1 MSFHSE
7 RKQCAR
13 AGMFVDKT
21 SHTQTEKRGTFVSLE
36 AAQKELMM
44 LGPMQQQES
53 LEQISK
59 NFLKWKRKEKKE
71 DFSSEE
77 RECFMCGHKSYIVS
91 ECKYMAWKLQTPAG
105 TAFKAVQSRKI
116 IVIKRNPNLTNISKI
131 EGEVPVSSI
140 RQVPMERELV
150 NIESNVQ
157 LSKKMCMED
166 NQRKMKPFRPEWLR
180 MEIFKDW
187 LAPDPDNMCK
197 ARCIACNTALNAGK
211 SELEKHA
218 VGAKHTNNL
227 DALKQSL
234 VMQQMF
240 TNANADDDDPEE
252 YDDEDDD
259 DDEDYDHFMNVGNAA
274 GEDSNTGNGSAGRMF
289 GGFASE
295 KQMEVLTRI
304 ADSIDNLATITSAG
318 FERLAQSQDSLNK
331 TLADLLSK

>member
-1 MSFHSE
+1 MPTEEDIRSLTE
-7 RKQCAR
+7 VLQ
-13 AGMFVDKT
+13 T
-21 SHTQTEKRGTFVSLE
+21 PPHT
-36 AAQKELMM
+36 
-44 LGPMQQQES
+44 
-53 LEQISK
+53 
-59 NFLKWKRKEKKE
+59 
-71 DFSSEE
+71 SSEE
-77 RECFMCGHKSYIVS
+77 G
-91 ECKYMAWKLQTPAG
+91 KLQTPAG

-240 TNANADDDDPEE
+240 TNANADGACFIVNLYSDKALLIVKAICLEVE
-252 YDDEDDD
+252 TCL
-259 DDEDYDHFMNVGNAA
+259 A
-274 GEDSNTGNGSAGRMF
+274 GSGKCCD
-289 GGFASE
+289 
-295 KQMEVLTRI
+295 VHI
-304 ADSIDNLATITSAG
+304 ARGIHLVKSITVAL
-318 FERLAQSQDSLNK
+318 QC
-331 TLADLLSK
+331 

>member
-1 MSFHSE
+1 MPTEEDIRSLTE
-7 RKQCAR
+7 VLQ
-13 AGMFVDKT
+13 T
-21 SHTQTEKRGTFVSLE
+21 PPHT
-36 AAQKELMM
+36 
-44 LGPMQQQES
+44 
-53 LEQISK
+53 
-59 NFLKWKRKEKKE
+59 
-71 DFSSEE
+71 SSEE
-77 RECFMCGHKSYIVS
+77 G
-91 ECKYMAWKLQTPAG
+91 KLQTPAG

-166 NQRKMKPFRPEWLR
+166 SQRKMKPFRPEWLR

-240 TNANADDDDPEE
+240 TNANADEGVYPQFCGGRVENHPQYIRPGSNSTLLIFNSLVYCE
-252 YDDEDDD
+252 SSAL
-259 DDEDYDHFMNVGNAA
+259 DHVAIEA
-274 GEDSNTGNGSAGRMF
+274 GHYYNGSAGRIF

-318 FERLAQSQDSLNK
+318 FERLAQSQDSLNQ
-331 TLADLLSK
+331 TLADLLNK

>member
-1 MSFHSE
+1 
-7 RKQCAR
+7 
-13 AGMFVDKT
+13 
-21 SHTQTEKRGTFVSLE
+21 
-36 AAQKELMM
+36 
-44 LGPMQQQES
+44 
-53 LEQISK
+53 
-59 NFLKWKRKEKKE
+59 
-71 DFSSEE
+71 
-77 RECFMCGHKSYIVS
+77 
-91 ECKYMAWKLQTPAG
+91 
-105 TAFKAVQSRKI
+105 
-116 IVIKRNPNLTNISKI
+116 
-131 EGEVPVSSI
+131 
-140 RQVPMERELV
+140 
-150 NIESNVQ
+150 
-157 LSKKMCMED
+157 MCMED

-240 TNANADDDDPEE
+240 TNANADGVCFIVNLYSDKALLI
-252 YDDEDDD
+252 
-259 DDEDYDHFMNVGNAA
+259 VNAICLEVETCLA
-274 GEDSNTGNGSAGRMF
+274 GSGKCCDVHIARGIYLVKSITFALHNGSAGRMF

-331 TLADLLSK
+331 TLADLLNK